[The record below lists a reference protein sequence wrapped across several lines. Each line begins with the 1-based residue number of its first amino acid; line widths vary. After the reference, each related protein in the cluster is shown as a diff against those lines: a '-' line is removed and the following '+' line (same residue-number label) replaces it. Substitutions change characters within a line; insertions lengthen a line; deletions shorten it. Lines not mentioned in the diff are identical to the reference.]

1 MSAADSSNN
10 EWLELKYCKRRV
22 ELYLRALWGSGF
34 NLRCTELENTALDNA
49 VAASYIHNKSI
60 HLPEQ
65 ISFLTT
71 SQMTFKQYLP
81 QYYRAAAT
89 HAALHVVYG
98 EEPFQRAS
106 HNLLQRSMIG
116 LVEDLRLEL
125 RAIEEFPG
133 LRQLWIAFHL
143 RLQLQTDNAQNLMA
157 RLSRSVLDPAYQDA
171 HLWVHKGKALILENK
186 CNLKKSAFS
195 LETGLR
201 LANDLGQMRLPLNS
215 GRYEQLIAYR
225 DDNRCLWQEPIDI
238 QQHNDTVKNVEDL
251 ILQHKHLKEE
261 RRGIEMEITNNDKH
275 AGEGFYIKQQEQA
288 DFEYLQH
295 RAEDVTLRQT
305 YPEWDYRTHVLKKD
319 WCTVTQLKCK
329 KGSIGEVMDILERHK
344 GTLLRLR
351 HIAKRLQTEKRQRI
365 RKLEEGDEVDLD
377 PLINAMVAIRL
388 KLTPDTRVFMQNTNR
403 RYKDMAILILLDL
416 SESTNETVIGTN
428 TAMSQLMRDAVLLLG
443 ETLSIAEEQ
452 FAITGF
458 SSNGRHQINM
468 TNFKEFSE
476 SFVESKARLSEIR
489 GKHSTRLGPAIRH
502 SALSLAQQLQ
512 QKKLLLVITDGAPS
526 DIDVYDKHYL
536 KNDSWHAIRALKKSG
551 IKAFCLNLDSG
562 ATQVIEH
569 IFGSGHF
576 ETLENLTRLPEVLS
590 RLYIKHAR
598 H

>member
-1 MSAADSSNN
+1 MSTADSSNN
-10 EWLELKYCKRRV
+10 ERLELKNCKRRI
-22 ELYLRALWGSGF
+22 ELYLRALWGTGF
-34 NLRCTELENTALDNA
+34 NLQCAELENTALDND
-49 VAASYIHNKSI
+49 VVTSYIHNKSI
-60 HLPEQ
+60 YLPEN

-71 SQMTFKQYLP
+71 SQVSFKQHFP

-98 EEPFQRAS
+98 DEPFLRSS
-106 HNLLQRSMIG
+106 HNLLQRNMIG

-125 RAIEEFPG
+125 RAIEELPG
-133 LRQLWIAFHL
+133 LRQLWLSFHL
-143 RLQLQTDNAQNLMA
+143 RHQLQTDNAQNLMA
-157 RLSRSVLDPAYQDA
+157 RLSLSVLDPAYQDE

-186 CNLKKSAFS
+186 SNLENSAFS
-195 LETGLR
+195 LETGLH
-201 LANDLGQMRLPLNS
+201 LANDLGQMRLPLNA
-215 GRYEQLIAYR
+215 GRYEQIVTYR
-225 DDNRCLWQEPIDI
+225 DDNRCLWQEAIDI
-238 QQHNDTVKNVEDL
+238 HQLNETVNNVEDS
-251 ILQHKHLKEE
+251 ILQNKSFKENSH
-261 RRGIEMEITNNDKH
+261 GIELEISHNDKPT
-275 AGEGFYIKQQEQA
+275 GEGLNIQQQERA
-288 DFEYLQH
+288 GFEYCQT
-295 RAEDVTLRQT
+295 RAEEMTLSAT

-329 KGSIGEVMDILERHK
+329 NGSIDKVVDIFERHK
-344 GTLLRLR
+344 DTLLRLR

-365 RKLEEGDEVDLD
+365 RNIEEGDEVDLD
-377 PLINAMVAIRL
+377 PLINAMVAIRS
-388 KLTPDTRVFMQNTNR
+388 KLTPDTRVFMQNSNR

-443 ETLSIAEEQ
+443 ETLSIAEER

-476 SFVESKARLSEIR
+476 SFAESKARLSEIR

-502 SALSLAQQLQ
+502 SELSLAQQMQ

-551 IKAFCLNLDSG
+551 INAFCLNLDSG